1 MPQPGRPAANL
12 AAYAVAEEKC
22 RAYAGSR
29 AYGSAVNFEGSPWS
43 GLLRPAAGS
52 ASAGNWTDTGLLVP
66 DLSVTAAHLGLVW
79 TGESST
85 WFDEYVK
92 QYLTSAD
99 YFAPLVAAGLPA
111 DPASLINSLLLLH
124 PRQVY
129 LSVLTALNHAA
140 HYPELAKVYRRRF
153 LDRLTPAMADHL
165 SRVMD
170 GKVDGNKRAFLA
182 RQPVLRAMRTVLTF
196 RRPNDAPPPES
207 LRALAPG
214 MDPELSGMLL
224 VHLIAAQLHSQRT
237 PGEPMFGGLPESL
250 AMEMVANGLFHG
262 GEQPDVLLARTRML
276 WETYG
281 SQIDLERLKVRAR
294 PLELLKDATGLDF
307 DDIAALTF
315 AYHGYIRA
323 HRPGL
328 SPGVNAFAG
337 IAVSREAVETYLASF
352 ASTMDEL
359 AVRLDASPG
368 PWQMLA
374 IQERPLLRVGD
385 ALLVLDEQYLIER
398 ATQGLYWF
406 VHERE
411 RELEG
416 ERGWT
421 RWTNAYTNMVERRVE
436 DQLRRMAPPLLLGGG
451 RAFFT
456 EEHLQA
462 AFPGKKNTNAG
473 IDYGDLVLLAE
484 VVTTQVALSTRENAD
499 VMAYGKDVDKF
510 FVKKARQLDETATS
524 LLRDPQP
531 ADSPLGKPA
540 QRILPVAVR
549 GGQFPVN
556 PVTREHIDAALK
568 KARLLNYRRADA
580 PVFPFAPV
588 DLGELEMCE
597 TLHETHGRSLPDLI
611 RQWQASDD
619 YAKTSLRNFLIKTYT
634 EEGFP
639 RPADMRAA
647 LAQTLSLMAA
657 RLGTTWTPPDAPGT

>member
-1 MPQPGRPAANL
+1 MPPP
-12 AAYAVAEEKC
+12 EEEC
-22 RAYAGSR
+22 RAKAGGL
-29 AYGSAVNFEGSPWS
+29 AYGSAVNFEVSPWS
-43 GLLRPAAGS
+43 GLLRPVAGP
-52 ASAGNWTDTGLLVP
+52 APAGNWTDAGLLVP
-66 DLSVTAAHLGLVW
+66 DLSMTAAHLGLVRS
-79 TGESST
+79 GESSS
-85 WFDEYVK
+85 WFDRYVK

-111 DPASLINSLLLLH
+111 DPAPLTNSLLLLH
-124 PRQVY
+124 PREVY

-140 HYPELAKVYRRRF
+140 HHPELADVYRGRF
-153 LDRLTPAMADHL
+153 LARLTPAMADHV
-165 SRVMD
+165 SRVLD
-170 GKVDGNKRAFLA
+170 GKVDGNERALLA

-196 RRPNDAPPPES
+196 RRPEGAPPPES
-207 LRALAPG
+207 MRGLAPG

-224 VHLIAAQLHSQRT
+224 VHLTAAQLQSQRT
-237 PGEPMFGGLPESL
+237 AGEPMLWGLPESL

-262 GEQPDVLLARTRML
+262 GEQPDVLLARTRLL

-294 PLELLKDATGLDF
+294 PLDLLREATDLDF

-323 HRPGL
+323 HRPGML
-328 SPGVNAFAG
+328 SGVNAFAG
-337 IAVSREAVETYLASF
+337 IPVSRETVETYLAAF
-352 ASTMDEL
+352 ASTVDEL
-359 AVRLDASPG
+359 AGKLGASPG
-368 PWQMLA
+368 AWQMLP
-374 IQERPLLRVGD
+374 IQERPLLRVGE

-406 VHERE
+406 VHEHE
-411 RELEG
+411 RGLDG
-416 ERGWT
+416 KRGWT
-421 RWTNAYTNMVERRVE
+421 RWNTAYASMVERRVE
-436 DQLRRMAPPLLLGGG
+436 DQLRRMAPLLLGGG

-456 EEHLQA
+456 EENLQA
-462 AFPGKKNTNAG
+462 AFPRKKNADVG

-484 VVTTQVALSTRENAD
+484 VVTTQVSRAARENAD
-499 VMAYGKDVDKF
+499 VIAYRKDIDKF
-510 FVKKARQLDETATS
+510 FVKKARQLDETAAT

-531 ADSPLGKPA
+531 AGSPLGKPA
-540 QRILPVAVR
+540 RRILPVDVR

-568 KARLLNYRRADA
+568 KAGVLNYRRVDV

-619 YAKTSLRNFLIKTYT
+619 YARSSFRNFLIKAHG
-634 EEGFP
+634 EEAFP

-647 LAQTLSLMAA
+647 LAKTLSLIAA
-657 RLGTTWTPPDAPGT
+657 RLGTSWTPPDAPGT

>member
-1 MPQPGRPAANL
+1 M
-12 AAYAVAEEKC
+12 
-22 RAYAGSR
+22 AGGR
-29 AYGSAVNFEGSPWS
+29 AYGSAVNFEVSPWS
-43 GLLRPAAGS
+43 GLLRPAAGP
-52 ASAGNWTDTGLLVP
+52 APAGNWTDAGLLVP
-66 DLSVTAAHLGLVW
+66 DLSVTAAHLGLVR
-79 TGESST
+79 TGESSP

-111 DPASLINSLLLLH
+111 DPASLINSLLLVH
-124 PRQVY
+124 PREVY

-140 HYPELAKVYRRRF
+140 HHPELAEAYRGRF
-153 LDRLTPAMADHL
+153 LARLTPAMADHV
-165 SRVMD
+165 SRVID
-170 GKVDGNKRAFLA
+170 GKADGNKRALLA
-182 RQPVLRAMRTVLTF
+182 RQPVLRAMRTALTF
-196 RRPNDAPPPES
+196 RRPEGAPSAES
-207 LRALAPG
+207 LSALVPG

-224 VHLIAAQLHSQRT
+224 VHLTATQQQSQRT
-237 PGEPMFGGLPESL
+237 AGEPMFGGLPESL
-250 AMEMVANGLFHG
+250 AMEMVANGLLHG

-281 SQIDLERLKVRAR
+281 SQIDLARLKVRAR
-294 PLELLKDATGLDF
+294 PLDLLREATGLDF

-323 HRPGL
+323 HQPGL
-328 SPGVNAFAG
+328 SPAVNAFAG
-337 IAVSREAVETYLASF
+337 IPVSRETVETYLASF

-359 AVRLDASPG
+359 AGKLDASPG
-368 PWQMLA
+368 SWQMLP
-374 IQERPLLRVGD
+374 IQERPLLRVGE

-398 ATQGLYWF
+398 ATQGLYWS
-406 VHERE
+406 VHEHERE
-411 RELEG
+411 LDG
-416 ERGWT
+416 KRGWT
-421 RWTNAYTNMVERRVE
+421 RWNNAYASMVERRVE
-436 DQLRRMAPPLLLGGG
+436 DQLRRMAPPLLGGG

-456 EEHLQA
+456 EENLQA
-462 AFPGKKNTNAG
+462 AFPGEKNTDAG

-484 VVTTQVALSTRENAD
+484 VVTTQVSLPARENAD
-499 VMAYGKDVDKF
+499 VIAYGKDIDKF
-510 FVKKARQLDETATS
+510 FVKKARQLDETAAN

-531 ADSPLGKPA
+531 AGSPLNKPA

-549 GGQFPVN
+549 GGPFPVN

-568 KARLLNYRRADA
+568 EARLLNYRRADL

-619 YAKTSLRNFLIKTYT
+619 YGRSSLRNFLIKTYT

-639 RPADMRAA
+639 RPADMRTA
-647 LAQTLSLMAA
+647 LAQTLSLIAA
-657 RLGTTWTPPDAPGT
+657 RLGATWTPPDAPAT

>member
-1 MPQPGRPAANL
+1 
-12 AAYAVAEEKC
+12 
-22 RAYAGSR
+22 
-29 AYGSAVNFEGSPWS
+29 VNFEASPWS
-43 GLLRPAAGS
+43 GLLRPTAGP
-52 ASAGNWTDTGLLVP
+52 APTGNWTDAGLLVP
-66 DLSVTAAHLGLVW
+66 DLSVTAARLGLAR
-79 TGESST
+79 TGESSP

-124 PRQVY
+124 PREVY

-140 HYPELAKVYRRRF
+140 HHPELADAYRGRF
-153 LDRLTPAMADHL
+153 LARLTPAMVDHV
-165 SRVMD
+165 SRVID
-170 GKVDGNKRAFLA
+170 GKVDGNKRALLA

-196 RRPNDAPPPES
+196 RRPEGAPPAES

-214 MDPELSGMLL
+214 MDPELCGMLL
-224 VHLIAAQLHSQRT
+224 VHLTATQQQSQRT
-237 PGEPMFGGLPESL
+237 AGEPMFGGLPESL

-294 PLELLKDATGLDF
+294 PLDLLREAIGLDF
-307 DDIAALTF
+307 GDIAALTF

-323 HRPGL
+323 HQPGR
-328 SPGVNAFAG
+328 SPAVNAFAG
-337 IAVSREAVETYLASF
+337 IAVSRETVETYLESF
-352 ASTMDEL
+352 ASTVDEL
-359 AVRLDASPG
+359 AGKLDASPG
-368 PWQMLA
+368 AWQMLP
-374 IQERPLLRVGD
+374 IQEMPILRVGE

-406 VHERE
+406 VHEHE
-411 RELEG
+411 RDLDG

-421 RWTNAYTNMVERRVE
+421 RWNNAYASMVERRVE
-436 DQLRRMAPPLLLGGG
+436 DQLRRMAPQLLLGGG
-451 RAFFT
+451 REIFT
-456 EEHLQA
+456 EENLQA
-462 AFPGKKNTNAG
+462 AFPGKKNADAG

-484 VVTTQVALSTRENAD
+484 VVTTQVSLPARENAD
-499 VMAYGKDVDKF
+499 VIAYGKDIDKF
-510 FVKKARQLDETATS
+510 FVKKAQQLDETAAS

-531 ADSPLGKPA
+531 AGSPLNKPA
-540 QRILPVAVR
+540 PRILPVAVR

-556 PVTREHIDAALK
+556 PVTRQHIDAALK
-568 KARLLNYRRADA
+568 KARLLNYRRADL

-597 TLHETHGRSLPDLI
+597 TQHETHGRSLPDMI
-611 RQWQASDD
+611 REWQASDD
-619 YAKTSLRNFLIKTYT
+619 YAQSSLRNFLIKTYT

-639 RPADMRAA
+639 RPADKRAA
-647 LAQTLSLMAA
+647 LTQTLSLIAA
-657 RLGTTWTPPDAPGT
+657 RLRTTWTPPDALGT